1 MVIKVLQLRI
11 FFEDGIDEIPTHSST
26 MMEMGEPYFKFIHMK
41 PPFVFLWLLIF
52 SLLLRI
58 NGVKYIERREI
69 SLSKARD
76 FTLSI
81 PY

>member
-1 MVIKVLQLRI
+1 
-11 FFEDGIDEIPTHSST
+11 
-26 MMEMGEPYFKFIHMK
+26 MK